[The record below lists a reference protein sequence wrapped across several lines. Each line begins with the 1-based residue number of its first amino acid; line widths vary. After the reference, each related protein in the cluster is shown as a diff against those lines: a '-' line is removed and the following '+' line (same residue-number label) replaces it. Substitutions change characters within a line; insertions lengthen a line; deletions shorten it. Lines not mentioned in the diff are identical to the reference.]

1 MPLQGAHVWIQGVVT
16 FGRTSPFTL
25 RPRNFGEQ
33 NVMGDR
39 VRSLETPLTLLMWPD
54 RELSL
59 LFPPEVLRKLLYK
72 DDET

>member
-1 MPLQGAHVWIQGVVT
+1 
-16 FGRTSPFTL
+16 
-25 RPRNFGEQ
+25 
-33 NVMGDR
+33 MGDR

-59 LFPPEVLRKLLYK
+59 PFPPEVLRKLLYK